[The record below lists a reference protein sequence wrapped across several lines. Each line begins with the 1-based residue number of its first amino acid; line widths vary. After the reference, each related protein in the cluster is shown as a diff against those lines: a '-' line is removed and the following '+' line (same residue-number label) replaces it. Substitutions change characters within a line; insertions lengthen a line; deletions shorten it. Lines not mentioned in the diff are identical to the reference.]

1 LQGNH
6 KNNKETLKIVN
17 FISYYFNIK
26 PEISNTFKMLFEFN
40 TGLLVFLFLFYLILF
55 ILKRDERSA
64 FRLTVLNLIMLFVV
78 ITRLLL
84 SKGIESSAD
93 RLLEYFISLLVFSE
107 IAFTAWS
114 YLKSLKRL
122 SSESVRVKE
131 LEDSLEHKVRERTK
145 HIEDVRDSLSGYAV
159 QKFELAQELELKNQE
174 ILRQKDDIVKKSEKL
189 RQASDEIKKLDS
201 FKKQMTRMII
211 HDLKNPLNVIIN
223 IADKSDLP
231 EKPAGTIRRI
241 SYGMLDLVLNILD
254 ISKFE
259 DSKMTVS
266 LSDFSFNQLVNRS
279 IDKFSFLMG
288 NASLEL
294 KTSIPENCILRADE
308 KLVERI
314 LENLLSNSAHFTTA
328 GGIIQVVASEQ
339 GDKIKIEVKD
349 DGKGIS
355 EKLINKVFDEY
366 IHNTD
371 ESELHG
377 SSTGIGLTFCKL
389 AVEAQGGE
397 IGLTSKSG
405 TGTTVWF
412 LLKKGIA
419 LFPGNSIETENRTM
433 GLGFQT
439 GELTEDDINLI
450 SPILEEI
457 KNANLYEISSIMK
470 LLSNDVFHIN
480 KRLKDWKDALEEAVY
495 SGDEKRFWMLTDF
508 KRPDYKC

>member
-1 LQGNH
+1 
-6 KNNKETLKIVN
+6 
-17 FISYYFNIK
+17 
-26 PEISNTFKMLFEFN
+26 MLFAFN
-40 TGLLVFLFLFYLILF
+40 TGLLVFLFLFYLIFF
-55 ILKRDERSA
+55 ILKKDERSA
-64 FRLTVLNLIMLFVV
+64 FRLTVINLIMLFVL
-78 ITRLLL
+78 ITQQLFR
-84 SKGIESSAD
+84 KEIDSSTYSF
-93 RLLEYFISLLVFSE
+93 LEYFISFLVFSGTV
-107 IAFTAWS
+107 FTAWS

-122 SSESVRVKE
+122 SSEITRVKE
-131 LEDSLEHKVRERTK
+131 LEDNLERKVRERTK
-145 HIEDVRDSLSGYAV
+145 HLEDARDSLSGYAV

-174 ILRQKDDIVKKSEKL
+174 ILRQKDDIVKKNEKL
-189 RQASDEIKKLDS
+189 KQASDEIKKLDS

-254 ISKFE
+254 INKFE

-266 LSDFSFNQLVNRS
+266 LSDFSFNQVVNRS
-279 IDKFSFLMG
+279 IDKFSFLMD
-288 NASLEL
+288 NSSLEL
-294 KTSIPENCILRADE
+294 KTSIPENCILSADE

-349 DGKGIS
+349 NGKGIS

-366 IHNTD
+366 IHNAD

-397 IGLTSKSG
+397 IGITSKIG

-412 LLKKGIA
+412 LLKKGIS
-419 LFPGNSIETENRTM
+419 LFPGADIETENFKIE
-433 GLGFQT
+433 LGFQR
-439 GELTEDDINLI
+439 GDLTENDINMI
-450 SPILEEI
+450 MPVLEEI

-470 LLSNDVFHIN
+470 LLSNDIFDIN
-480 KRLKDWKDALEEAVY
+480 KRLKEWKDALEEAVY
-495 SGDEKRFWMLTDF
+495 SGDEKRFRMLTDF
-508 KRPDYKC
+508 KGSD

>member
-1 LQGNH
+1 
-6 KNNKETLKIVN
+6 
-17 FISYYFNIK
+17 
-26 PEISNTFKMLFEFN
+26 MLFAFN
-40 TGLLVFLFLFYLILF
+40 TGLLVFLFLFYLIFF
-55 ILKRDERSA
+55 ILKKDERSA
-64 FRLTVLNLIMLFVV
+64 FRLTVINLIMLFVI
-78 ITRLLL
+78 ITQQLLRKEIDL
-84 SKGIESSAD
+84 SAY
-93 RLLEYFISLLVFSE
+93 RFLEYFISFLVFSGTV
-107 IAFTAWS
+107 FTAWS

-122 SSESVRVKE
+122 SSEITRVKE
-131 LEDSLEHKVRERTK
+131 LEDNLERKVRERTK
-145 HIEDVRDSLSGYAV
+145 HLEDARDSLSGYAV

-174 ILRQKDDIVKKSEKL
+174 ILRQKDDIVKKNEKL

-254 ISKFE
+254 INKFE

-266 LSDFSFNQLVNRS
+266 LSNFSFNQLVNRS
-279 IDKFSFLMG
+279 IDKFSFLMD
-288 NASLEL
+288 NSSLEL

-339 GDKIKIEVKD
+339 GDKIQIEVKD
-349 DGKGIS
+349 NGKGIS
-355 EKLINKVFDEY
+355 EKLISKVFDEY
-366 IHNTD
+366 IHYPD
-371 ESELHG
+371 ESVLYG

-397 IGLTSKSG
+397 IGITSKIG

-412 LLKKGIA
+412 LLKKGNT
-419 LFPGNSIETENRTM
+419 LFPGADIETENFKIE
-433 GLGFQT
+433 LGFQT
-439 GELTEDDINLI
+439 GDLTENDINLI
-450 SPILEEI
+450 MPVLEEI
-457 KNANLYEISSIMK
+457 KNANLYEISYIMK
-470 LLSNDVFHIN
+470 LLSNDIFDIN
-480 KRLKDWKDALEEAVY
+480 KKLKEWKDALEEAVY
-495 SGDEKRFWMLTDF
+495 SGDEIRFRMLTDF
-508 KRPDYKC
+508 KRSD